1 MAQVLVVDDEADIR
15 GLVRLSLELDGHD
28 VSEAVDGVDALRA
41 LDAGR
46 PDLVVLDVAMPQ
58 LDGWG
63 VLARLKGSA
72 GLADV
77 PVIMLTALG
86 GDMDRIRGGIEG
98 AVRYV
103 TKPFDLDAL
112 RAEVA
117 LALAEPEPTMRR
129 RAAQEA
135 MGRLAALERGED
147 PPPGTGPGAAR
158 PRLTRLGGPVEAGR
172 VQVRRP
178 GLRPDQLA
186 GLSPRQVEL
195 LRAVAS
201 TPTVRAAAERLHV
214 SRSNVY
220 ASLRRIARRLQVA
233 SVAELVVAARRGLG

>member
-1 MAQVLVVDDEADIR
+1 MARILVVDDEADIR

-28 VSEAVDGVDALRA
+28 VDEAVDGLDALRV
-41 LDAGR
+41 LDSSG
-46 PDLVVLDVAMPQ
+46 PDLVVLDVAMPR

-72 GLADV
+72 ALAAV

-98 AVRYV
+98 AIRYV
-103 TKPFDLDAL
+103 TKPFDPDVL
-112 RAEVA
+112 RAEVTA
-117 LALAEPEPTMRR
+117 ALAEPEPALRR

-147 PPPGTGPGAAR
+147 APPGPGPAR
-158 PRLTRLGGPVEAGR
+158 PRLTRLGGPAGPAPA
-172 VQVRRP
+172 QVRP
-178 GLRPDQLA
+178 PSLRPEQLD
-186 GLSPRQVEL
+186 GLSPRQAEL
-195 LRAVAS
+195 LRAVAA

-220 ASLRRIARRLQVA
+220 ASLRRIARRLDTP